1 MDFLRSLIEAQSID
15 TQEVMAKLKAAEM
28 AGSVDSKSN
37 TKGYAL
43 EDDNGKI
50 VTVRVPAEQGDDFEQ
65 ALGKALNDR
74 EDQDV
79 EIAEILFEL
88 RKQFDIV
95 DVNWED
101 GSIPEDEETDN
112 TLDEP
117 VDGDVESPEGD
128 FPGGEEGGDQ
138 LGGEDDDF
146 PAPEGDAEGEDVDPM
161 NADDTDV
168 VGSSQAGDAFSALQ
182 SVIDMM
188 KSDAEARKTEAEAEK
203 AKASVEAGRV
213 AAAAASARTR
223 SEEEIL
229 DMENFNKRKKEEKR
243 QRDLQ
248 AKIIRYRHETENNI
262 GESFMGKLNEEMGC
276 QFPDATP
283 EEEEVLDMEKWEEQE
298 RERKQREKTHERLKK
313 FRHTVK
319 NSKSDD
325 AEEEEEA
332 AAPAP
337 ATMAAPV
344 INTTDLAAT
353 FAEFLKSQA
362 DAGKKTISDI
372 DLSHR
377 VQR

>member
-1 MDFLRSLIEAQSID
+1 MDFLRSLIEAQTPSFD
-15 TQEVMAKLKAAEM
+15 TQEVMSKLKAADA
-28 AGSVDSKSN
+28 AGIVDNKSN

-65 ALGKALNDR
+65 ALGKALNDQQ
-74 EDQDV
+74 DGDV
-79 EIAEILFEL
+79 EIAEILFNL
-88 RKQFDIV
+88 RSQFDIV

-101 GSIPEDEETDN
+101 GSIPEDEEVDN

-117 VDGDVESPEGD
+117 VDADVEGPEGD
-128 FPGGEEGGDQ
+128 FPEGEGEDQ
-138 LGGEDDDF
+138 LGDDSS
-146 PAPEGDAEGEDVDPM
+146 EGDSPDMGDEEDKDPM
-161 NADDTDV
+161 NAEDQDV
-168 VGSSQAGDAFSALQ
+168 VGSTQSGDAFSALQ

-188 KSDAEARKTEAEAEK
+188 KADAEARKTEAEAEK

-213 AAAAASARTR
+213 AAAAAAARTR

-248 AKIIRYRHETENNI
+248 AKIIRYRHEMENNL
-262 GESFMGKLNEEMGC
+262 GESSMIRENVDC
-276 QFPDATP
+276 QYPEATP
-283 EEEEVLDMEKWEEQE
+283 EEEEILNMEKWEKQE

-313 FRHTVK
+313 FRHSVK
-319 NSKSDD
+319 NSDNK
-325 AEEEEEA
+325 EEEEESTGGTSTA
-332 AAPAP
+332 
-337 ATMAAPV
+337 
-344 INTTDLAAT
+344 DFAAT
-353 FAEFLKSQA
+353 FKEFLNKNGMANKQTL
-362 DAGKKTISDI
+362 DDI